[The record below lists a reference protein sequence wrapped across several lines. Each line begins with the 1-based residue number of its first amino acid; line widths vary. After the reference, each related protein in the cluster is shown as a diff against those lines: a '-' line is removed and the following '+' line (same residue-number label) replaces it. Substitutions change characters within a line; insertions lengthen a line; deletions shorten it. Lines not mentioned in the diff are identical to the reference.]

1 MCQPNF
7 SPSQILCAIWIYYYY
22 FFFIPLLFLTAFFT
36 HRSTWK
42 IDDHSLGLRF
52 IVAATAAG
60 REKQQHG
67 RRVAPS
73 MPVFSFSLHYSWNC
87 KAIFCANLRKRL
99 NPEKRFIIIIFYFFW
114 RCSGPFAFRLPLSFF
129 PLGTLPL
136 SIESQSSFLVYMS
149 RRQSLNF
156 YARHFRLRADSF
168 LSLSRPKAALSFDFI
183 SSNKE
188 QGSKDGEGKVV
199 YVRRYPFQ
207 SWKLWLPVKVVLL

>member
-22 FFFIPLLFLTAFFT
+22 FFIPLLFLTAFFT

-99 NPEKRFIIIIFYFFW
+99 NPEKRFIIFFFLKVF
-114 RCSGPFAFRLPLSFF
+114 RAFCFPPAAVVFPVRYFAFIYWKSIFFSCVYVTETISEFLCTALSF
-129 PLGTLPL
+129 T
-136 SIESQSSFLVYMS
+136 S
-149 RRQSLNF
+149 RL
-156 YARHFRLRADSF
+156 
-168 LSLSRPKAALSFDFI
+168 LSLSLS
-183 SSNKE
+183 
-188 QGSKDGEGKVV
+188 
-199 YVRRYPFQ
+199 P
-207 SWKLWLPVKVVLL
+207 